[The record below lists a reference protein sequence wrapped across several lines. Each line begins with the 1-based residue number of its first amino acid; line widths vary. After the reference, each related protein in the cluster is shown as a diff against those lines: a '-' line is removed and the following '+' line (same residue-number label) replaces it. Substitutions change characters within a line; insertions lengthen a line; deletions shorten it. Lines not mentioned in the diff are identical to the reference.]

1 MFALMVVAEGGVE
14 RCVYKVEF
22 GEAEGLIMDY
32 RGYIQTRVEAGV
44 GWG

>member
-1 MFALMVVAEGGVE
+1 MCVYGGVWT
-14 RCVYKVEF
+14 
-22 GEAEGLIMDY
+22 EGLIMDY